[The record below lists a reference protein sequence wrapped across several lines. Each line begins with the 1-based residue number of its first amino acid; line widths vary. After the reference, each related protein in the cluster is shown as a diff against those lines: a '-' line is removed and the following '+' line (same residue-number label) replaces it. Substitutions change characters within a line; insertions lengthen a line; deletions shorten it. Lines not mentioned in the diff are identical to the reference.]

1 MQLLASI
8 HEEVDPLLKTFEERY
23 ATLTASLGQE
33 KAEVAGLAKC
43 DPAALDEL
51 KGTVTEQQ

>member
-1 MQLLASI
+1 MQLLAST

-23 ATLTASLGQE
+23 PNLTSSLEQE
-33 KAEVAGLAKC
+33 KAEVAELAKC
-43 DPAALDEL
+43 DPAALDEV